1 MMLVAGGRDTLHIQ
15 LKYNTNTVEIRYKY
29 DTKYN
34 RKDEEEGPHD
44 AGGRR

>member
-1 MMLVAGGRDTLHIQ
+1 MLVAGGRDTLHIQ
-15 LKYNTNTVEIRYKY
+15 LKYNTNTVQIRYIY

-34 RKDEEEGPHD
+34 RKNEEEGPHD